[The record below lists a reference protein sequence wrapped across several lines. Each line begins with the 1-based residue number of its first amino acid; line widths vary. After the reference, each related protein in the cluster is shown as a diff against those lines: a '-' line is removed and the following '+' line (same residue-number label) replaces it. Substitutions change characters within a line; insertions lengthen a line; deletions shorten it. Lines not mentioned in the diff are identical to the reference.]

1 MKEISA
7 LLEETVDYV
16 QFQFTTILGDLRAV
30 EFPVEIWEEMS
41 EGTGVDGSSL
51 GFLPIEQSDM
61 RVTPVPGSLAILPWE
76 PRVARFLCDI
86 TDNSNRPH
94 PSCPRATLRRA
105 IAEAEEM
112 DLQYRT
118 RPELEFYL
126 VDKDCRPLDAGGYM
140 ETGPLDGLAPLRR
153 SITDSMLALNVGLK
167 TIHHENG
174 PGQHEVELTPEEA
187 LRQADN
193 VQTAKLA
200 AKTEASL
207 ADAVCT
213 FMPKPLPD
221 EAGSGLHIHQFLTRD
236 GTNAFADPDEGVSE
250 LLRHFVGGIFEHVD
264 AMSALLNPTT
274 NSYKRLVP
282 GHEAPVYKSWGV
294 GNRTALIRIPGYER
308 SARVEYRATDGASN
322 IYLASALLLAA
333 GLDGVRRRTEPN
345 HPTTENIERMT
356 PSRRR
361 ELGITQL
368 PSSLEESLEHL
379 EGSEFIKH
387 VLGKEMIEIYKDV
400 KLREIKRHQEARAK
414 GPEAERRWE
423 LDSYL
428 VRS

>member
-1 MKEISA
+1 VKELA
-7 LLEETVDYV
+7 VLLEETVDYV
-16 QFQFTTILGDLRAV
+16 QYQFTTILGDLKAV
-30 EFPVEIWEEMS
+30 EFPVEIWDEMS

-51 GFLPIEQSDM
+51 GFLPTEQSDM
-61 RVTPVPGSLAILPWE
+61 KVTPIPGSLAILPWE
-76 PRVARFLCDI
+76 PRVARLLCDI
-86 TDNSNRPH
+86 TDNSDRPH
-94 PSCPRATLRRA
+94 PSCPRAILKRA
-105 IAEAEEM
+105 IAEAEKM
-112 DLQYRT
+112 GLQYRT

-126 VDKDCRPLDAGGYM
+126 VDEDCSPLDSGGYM

-153 SITDSMLALNVGLK
+153 SITDSMLALNLGLK

-174 PGQHEVELTPEEA
+174 PGQQEVELTPEEA

-236 GTNAFADPDEGVSE
+236 GANAFADRDEGVSE
-250 LLRHFVGGIFEHVD
+250 LLRHFVGGIMEHVD

-333 GLDGVRRRTEPN
+333 GLDGARRKTEPIP
-345 HPTTENIERMT
+345 PTTENIERMT
-356 PSRRR
+356 PNRRR

-368 PSSLEESLEHL
+368 PASLEESIEHL
-379 EGSEFIKH
+379 QSSKFVRE
-387 VLGKEMIEIYKDV
+387 VLGREMIDIYADV
-400 KLREIKRHQEARAK
+400 KLRELRSHREARAQ

-423 LDSYL
+423 IDSYL